1 MSRDSDCDAD
11 WDCVRH
17 CCRECLS
24 IKSMLG
30 HKYRVLIRD
39 KSMDRRGARN
49 MTNAEEYK
57 EYRKDDHLSLTA
69 EQKEARRQGGG
80 RHGERLS
87 ESGLWSQIGSTWR
100 VWKEFGCGFG
110 VTSQ

>member
-1 MSRDSDCDAD
+1 MMSRDSDCDAD

-30 HKYRVLIRD
+30 QKYRVLIRD

-69 EQKEARRQGGG
+69 EQKEARRQGGHDEVQFPLCESVVR
-80 RHGERLS
+80 RH
-87 ESGLWSQIGSTWR
+87 
-100 VWKEFGCGFG
+100 
-110 VTSQ
+110 